1 MSGYTSYFD
10 EAMDKLLY
18 NSPLP
23 HTMTPLEEL
32 PELYLPT
39 FSGSKTPMLQGGMDL
54 ELNAGSTSFSEAG
67 LEPRIIDPKVLTL
80 KEECYLTQDCDIA
93 VDLEI
98 TPGQLLSLS
107 DCPLLDNPNSPDPVE
122 ESSSCHD
129 FSDDNAEDPDTEYL
143 LIILSEQEFLKGELK
158 VLKEENMN
166 LVKLLED
173 ASEDG
178 RTSKVARGGKAE
190 RQVKAGRVTK
200 PAKGGAP
207 ALPRQSG
214 RKREVTMASGNW
226 ISHIGPFEVLKWPT
240 EAYMMGI
247 ARHQITQERAYIKRE
262 WYRPLAHEALT
273 LQAAAG
279 GVGIPALH
287 WLQTIGGKDV
297 ALVLLGFGHQ
307 ILSRVEFL
315 HSRGIVHGNLSPWL
329 FALGLGWQNQQLLL
343 VDLNTNN
350 HGKTALDDL
359 SAVCHIVGYLY
370 SGAESWAD
378 YQLGDLPPFLST
390 FGCML
395 SRSKPSSID
404 YQSLQ
409 DVFLDAHH
417 DLAVNLAVALD
428 LEGPRAVKDGL
439 SPNMGALTM
448 LTTKELFDSL
458 SIALP
463 KAGELIDCR
472 SASAAIVLECF
483 EDIMDIYLVLVVRDR
498 PSSLRQHH
506 LIGAYYLPNRLW
518 RDIRWFLNKVK
529 GDDLRIALYAQ
540 AYRFIT
546 ALFNIKQSYR
556 EYWAGYLLHLARAR
570 KNLEADYGKAAW
582 IQTVSYW
589 QGVVNNF
596 NAEVE
601 SVTRSR

>member
-1 MSGYTSYFD
+1 
-10 EAMDKLLY
+10 MD
-18 NSPLP
+18 
-23 HTMTPLEEL
+23 
-32 PELYLPT
+32 
-39 FSGSKTPMLQGGMDL
+39 
-54 ELNAGSTSFSEAG
+54 
-67 LEPRIIDPKVLTL
+67 
-80 KEECYLTQDCDIA
+80 
-93 VDLEI
+93 
-98 TPGQLLSLS
+98 
-107 DCPLLDNPNSPDPVE
+107 
-122 ESSSCHD
+122 
-129 FSDDNAEDPDTEYL
+129 
-143 LIILSEQEFLKGELK
+143 
-158 VLKEENMN
+158 
-166 LVKLLED
+166 
-173 ASEDG
+173 
-178 RTSKVARGGKAE
+178 
-190 RQVKAGRVTK
+190 
-200 PAKGGAP
+200 
-207 ALPRQSG
+207 
-214 RKREVTMASGNW
+214 SGNW
-226 ISHIGPFEVLKWPT
+226 ISHIGPFEYLKWPT
-240 EAYMMGI
+240 EAYTMGI
-247 ARHQITQERAYIKRE
+247 DRKARHQITQERAYIKRE

-297 ALVLLGFGHQ
+297 ALVEPYGPTLEEAFHQSGRYFGMQVLLGFGHQ

-315 HSRGIVHGNLSPWL
+315 HSRGIVHGNLSPWS

-390 FGCML
+390 FGRML

-417 DLAVNLAVALD
+417 DLAVNLAIALD

-483 EDIMDIYLVLVVRDR
+483 EDIMDIYLVLVIRDR
-498 PSSLRQHH
+498 PSSLKQRH

-518 RDIRWFLNKVK
+518 RDIRWFLTKGK
-529 GDDLRIALYAQ
+529 GDDLQIALYAQ
-540 AYRFIT
+540 AYRFMT
-546 ALFNIKQSYR
+546 ALFDIKQSYR

-570 KNLEADYGKAAW
+570 KDLEADCGKAAW